1 MEDFRGLN
9 VLKKSLS
16 EHVLLLR
23 FAGPFQKLLENGIM
37 DATRS
42 GGDAYFEEMPIYFF
56 T

>member
-16 EHVLLLR
+16 EQVHLLS

-37 DATRS
+37 DAEW
-42 GGDAYFEEMPIYFF
+42 G
-56 T
+56 